1 MTQTETDVYPTRG
14 EAPAVPLERRD
25 PVLHG
30 GPAAT
35 GPLTPQQLQ
44 DYERDGFV
52 FLEGLF
58 DAPEVALLHTELER
72 LLGSEEVRQSEL
84 SITEPSSGA
93 IRSIFAAQTVS
104 EVFDRLSR
112 DMRLTY
118 VARQLLHSEVYL
130 HQTRVN
136 FKPGFVGKEFYW
148 HSDFETWHA
157 EDGMPRMRA
166 VSCSITLT
174 ENNVLNGPLMLIPGS
189 HRHFVPC
196 VGHTPEDHYRMSL
209 KRQEYGVPD
218 QQTLRALAEANGIAA
233 PTGPAGS
240 VLFFECNVLHGS
252 NGNITPYPR
261 SNAFFVYNSVENAL
275 EAPFA
280 AEKPRPWF
288 LANRDATAIAPSV
301 SDSAV
306 LAEA

>member
-1 MTQTETDVYPTRG
+1 MTTTEDKYPTRG
-14 EAPAVPLERRD
+14 DVPAPLQPRRD

-30 GPAAT
+30 GPTAT
-35 GPLTPQQLQ
+35 GPLTPVQLQ
-44 DYERDGFV
+44 QYEEQGFI
-52 FLEGLF
+52 FLEGLI
-58 DAPEVALLHTELER
+58 EGEELGILQEELAR
-72 LLGSEEVRQSEL
+72 LLASEEIRQSEL

-104 EVFDRLSR
+104 TIFDQLAR
-112 DMRLTY
+112 DMRLLY
-118 VARQLLHSEVYL
+118 VARQLLDSEVYL

-157 EDGMPRMRA
+157 EDGMPDMRA

-174 ENNVLNGPLMLIPGS
+174 DNNTLNGPLMLIPGS
-189 HRHFVPC
+189 HSHFVPC
-196 VGHTPEDHYRMSL
+196 MGRTPDEHYRMSL

-218 QQTLRALAEANGIAA
+218 EDTLQQLAQTSGIAA

-240 VLFFECNVLHGS
+240 VLFFDCNALHGS

-261 SNAFFVYNSVENAL
+261 SNAFFVYNSVHNAL
-275 EAPFA
+275 QEPFA

-288 LANRDATAIAPSV
+288 LANRDPAPLEPSMAE
-301 SDSAV
+301 SAV
-306 LAEA
+306 LADS